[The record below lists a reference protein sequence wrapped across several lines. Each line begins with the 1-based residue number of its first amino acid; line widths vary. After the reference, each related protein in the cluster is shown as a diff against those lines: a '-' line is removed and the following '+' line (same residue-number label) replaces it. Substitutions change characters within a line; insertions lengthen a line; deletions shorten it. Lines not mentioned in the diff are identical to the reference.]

1 MHLRKDLKKI
11 KLEEFVCDIE
21 WKYGL
26 PMIILDIIQTLTG
39 FNVIEMIKKEL
50 EPPHN
55 IDRMNAEDEAFL
67 TIKNNIIEEHHDSIF
82 AIFNDLG
89 ELNLTQIH

>member
-1 MHLRKDLKKI
+1 MHQRKDLKKI

-26 PMIILDIIQTLTG
+26 PMIIMDIIQSLTS
-39 FNVIEMIKKEL
+39 FNVIDTIKKEL

-67 TIKNNIIEEHHDSIF
+67 TLKNNIHEEHQDAVF
-82 AIFNDLG
+82 ALFNDLG
-89 ELNLTQIH
+89 ELNLA